1 MSTVSC
7 PCLLEGSYLQVR
19 SNIGLEKSGN
29 SRERFIYIDDEL
41 NTWPLE

>member
-7 PCLLEGSYLQVR
+7 PCLLEESYLQVR

-29 SRERFIYIDDEL
+29 TREKVYRY
-41 NTWPLE
+41 